1 MEEDKTQVAAAALL
15 DTWSAHAWDNGIQLD
30 SLDEM
35 DRLVVITHN
44 STYEITA
51 ISPRSNEILVRG
63 GRYFPEFTPARLAGS
78 SLGGSFLKMGGIYV
92 DFSMEINAN
101 GQVIITSRVRTIE
114 VHRTRHRDVIREI
127 SRPSPES

>member
-1 MEEDKTQVAAAALL
+1 MDEKTQVAAAALL

-35 DRLVVITHN
+35 DRLLVITH
-44 STYEITA
+44 SSYEITV

-114 VHRTRHRDVIREI
+114 VHRTRHHDVIREI
-127 SRPSPES
+127 SRPSSEN